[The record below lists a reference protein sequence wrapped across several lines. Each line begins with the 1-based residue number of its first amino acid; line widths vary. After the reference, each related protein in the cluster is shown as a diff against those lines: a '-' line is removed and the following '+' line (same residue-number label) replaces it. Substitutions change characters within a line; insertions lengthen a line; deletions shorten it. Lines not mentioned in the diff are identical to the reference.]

1 MAVVFSVVYGI
12 GFGARAPITT
22 SMRGDYFGRKSFGKI
37 MGVSAMSMM
46 LMTMFGPIFAGR
58 LFDLQGDY
66 QNGFLILALVGF
78 IGSLIFLLAKRPT
91 RPQKMLGT
99 EQNTTSSVSD

>member
-1 MAVVFSVVYGI
+1 
-12 GFGARAPITT
+12 
-22 SMRGDYFGRKSFGKI
+22 
-37 MGVSAMSMM
+37 MSMM

-66 QNGFLILALVGF
+66 KSGFLILALVGF

-91 RPQKMLGT
+91 SPEK
-99 EQNTTSSVSD
+99 V